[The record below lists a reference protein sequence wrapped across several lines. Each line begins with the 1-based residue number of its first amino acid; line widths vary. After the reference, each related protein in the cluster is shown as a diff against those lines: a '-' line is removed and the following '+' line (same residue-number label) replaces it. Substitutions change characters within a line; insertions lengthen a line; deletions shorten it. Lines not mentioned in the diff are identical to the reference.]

1 MWRGWKCL
9 NNRLIFSG
17 ITSDYENFRVD
28 ENKFIVRDNN
38 GKILLLDLTSGSV
51 SNNGEY
57 EYSYNILNDLSNTE
71 YIEIIKA
78 SGNNVIEDENGY
90 LLKASAI
97 DETNANRS
105 NDIIS
110 RKPTKEELNDGY
122 ALSSVNYNVDI
133 DKSVAFETID
143 SLIDKEIAI
152 NNTDKIIV
160 KEIVP
165 HDDYTEVVM
174 KIDGNYNYRLLSSIV
189 LFDEDMNDS
198 CAFEGSTA
206 IMNDIEEKIVQ
217 AIINIYKKCIEDEF
231 KDIYQNSKYAY
242 KFIMDI
248 ISYFFDENQ
257 NKILPTRI
265 ESSKKFIEENYN
277 KLIGLDDIANHINLS
292 KFHFTREFE
301 KEVGM
306 TPGKYIIKIRLKKAI
321 ELLTFSKDMT
331 IEEIAIETGFNC
343 GNYFSKVFKKYIGIS
358 PSAYRMSN
366 NYEEIRTRFFD

>member
-1 MWRGWKCL
+1 ML
-9 NNRLIFSG
+9 NNIKKTSVGFKFLSQIPLVLINGAGYQNIISHDYVWNGRNRKDNQCILQYTLSG
-17 ITSDYENFRVD
+17 EGEIEIKGKVYSLKKGDAFLVDTPSDHCY
-28 ENKFIVRDNN
+28 
-38 GKILLLDLTSGSV
+38 ILPDKSDRWEV
-51 SNNGEY
+51 
-57 EYSYNILNDLSNTE
+57 I
-71 YIEIIKA
+71 YIEFSKEA
-78 SGNNVIEDENGY
+78 LP
-90 LLKASAI
+90 LLK
-97 DETNANRS
+97 
-105 NDIIS
+105 
-110 RKPTKEELNDGY
+110 
-122 ALSSVNYNVDI
+122 
-133 DKSVAFETID
+133 
-143 SLIDKEIAI
+143 
-152 NNTDKIIV
+152 KIYDMKGHIV
-160 KEIVP
+160 
-165 HDDYTEVVM
+165 H
-174 KIDGNYNYRLLSSIV
+174 
-189 LFDEDMNDS
+189 F
-198 CAFEGSTA
+198 
-206 IMNDIEEKIVQ
+206 DIEEKIVQ

-257 NKILPTRI
+257 NKILPTKI

-277 KLIGLDDIANHINLS
+277 KLIGLDDIANYINLS

-321 ELLTFSKDMT
+321 ELLTFSRDMT